1 MNFKTFRRPTTLKMV
16 VGRTNRASG
25 DDSSELLRRRLSQLV
40 PYTLTSMIT
49 KDDELHRC
57 ASSSKD
63 VDVSKATRIHE
74 PGQGGSLDLTPRPTL
89 LMRSY
94 IMR

>member
-1 MNFKTFRRPTTLKMV
+1 MNFKMFGRPTALKTV

-25 DDSSELLRRRLSQLV
+25 DDSSYLLRRRLSQSV
-40 PYTLTSMIT
+40 PYTLTSMLT

-63 VDVSKATRIHE
+63 VDV
-74 PGQGGSLDLTPRPTL
+74 
-89 LMRSY
+89 
-94 IMR
+94 